1 MSAPALSRGP
11 AAGATSTGDTTGSPR
26 GTSRGTAS
34 RLVLAAILTTQLMIV
49 LDATI
54 VNVALPDIQ
63 RSLGFSSTS
72 LSWVLNAYTLAF
84 GGLLLLGARAGDI
97 LGRRR
102 VLLIGISLFTL
113 ASFAGGFSQDSGQ
126 LLTARVI
133 QGIGAALAAP
143 SGLALLMAGF
153 PEGKERARALGYYA
167 AVSVGGSAVGL
178 IAGGLLTE
186 WVSWRWV
193 LFVNVPIGLALVIT
207 ARAVLPETTKA
218 RGRFDLP
225 GALTSTLGMTS
236 LVYGFVR
243 AASDG
248 WTDTATLVAFA
259 AGVLLLAGFVA
270 VELRA
275 AAPITPL
282 HLFADRTRSS
292 SHVAR
297 ILLIGGMFGM
307 FFFLTLFLQNVLGYT
322 PIVTGLAFLPLTVM
336 LFAFSRV
343 SASLMVRV
351 GLRPLLVIGLS
362 LSTVA
367 LLVLSRID
375 AGSSY
380 WALLVPLLLFGAGN
394 GLAFVPLTAA
404 ALTGV
409 APKDAGAA
417 SGLVNVSQQLGGSL
431 GLAILVTVGATA
443 SKNATPEGHTAAAI
457 AQHAFVVGADRVF
470 LVSAAFLAASV
481 LLLAIAVRPAR
492 RAGGARGGRMLPAEN
507 TAGAT
512 APALTDDPDGP
523 RIVAPEDAAAIFE
536 EEMAEAFED

>member
-1 MSAPALSRGP
+1 MSATALSRGS
-11 AAGATSTGDTTGSPR
+11 AAGGAPTGAATGSPR
-26 GTSRGTAS
+26 DASRGS
-34 RLVLAAILTTQLMIV
+34 SPRLVLAAILTTQLMIV

-63 RSLGFSSTS
+63 KALGFSSTS

-102 VLLIGISLFTL
+102 VLLAGISLFTL
-113 ASFAGGFSQDSGQ
+113 ASFAGGFSQTEGQ
-126 LLTARVI
+126 LLAARVI
-133 QGIGAALAAP
+133 QGVGAAFAAP

-167 AVSVGGSAVGL
+167 AVSIGGSAVGL

-193 LFVNVPIGLALVIT
+193 LFVNVPIGAALVVVG
-207 ARAVLPETTKA
+207 RAVLPETPRA
-218 RGRFDLP
+218 RGRFDLL

-236 LVYGFVR
+236 LVYGFIR

-248 WTDTATLVAFA
+248 WTNTETLAAFA
-259 AGVLLLAGFVA
+259 AGVVLLAAFVA

-275 AAPITPL
+275 SSPITPL

-292 SHVAR
+292 AHVSR

-307 FFFLTLFLQNVLGYT
+307 FFFLTLFLQNVLGYS
-322 PIVTGLAFLPLTVM
+322 PVITGLAFLPLTVM

-343 SASLMVRV
+343 SAALMIRV
-351 GLRPLLVIGLS
+351 GLRPLLVIGLT

-367 LLVLSRID
+367 LLVLSRLGAD
-375 AGSSY
+375 SSY
-380 WALLVPLLLFGAGN
+380 WALLVPGN

-417 SGLVNVSQQLGGSL
+417 SGLVNVTQQVGGSL
-431 GLAILVTVGATA
+431 GLAILVTVGTTA
-443 SKNATPEGHTAAAI
+443 SRNAAPEGRTAADI

-470 LVSAAFLAASV
+470 LVSALFLAVAVV
-481 LLLAIAVRPAR
+481 LLAVAVRPAK
-492 RAGGARGGRMLPAEN
+492 AHAP
-507 TAGAT
+507 AGAT
-512 APALTDDPDGP
+512 AGASQSDVDGP
-523 RIVAPEDAAAIFE
+523 RIVAPEDAAEIFE
-536 EEMAEAFED
+536 EEMAEAVEADR